1 MLKMTK
7 AAALAKQAEQ
17 VAHYARIYPMMN
29 VAELV
34 ANATTADALAEG
46 EHDIVVIN
54 RHIPR
59 GAAIEILLGRF
70 KQQD

>member
-1 MLKMTK
+1 MFKMTK

-17 VAHYARIYPMMN
+17 VARYARTYPMMN
-29 VAELV
+29 VADIV

-59 GAAIEILLGRF
+59 GAAIEMLLGRF
-70 KQQD
+70 EQQD

>member
-29 VAELV
+29 VAD
-34 ANATTADALAEG
+34 ATTADAPAEG

-70 KQQD
+70 EQQD